1 MNTLFSLQ
9 HSFSCIL
16 DVPLLCVLLSHSVCS
31 SPTVCAPLPQCVLL
45 RLGGTVHMES
55 PSDNTIN
62 DVHEHPEACDWV
74 SKVEIGLI
82 SCRTSLNLVNGGTSL
97 TTILGT
103 RVLAA
108 LVGHLVGLWGCVLSP
123 PGEPPLHPS
132 MCTAEDLG
140 SRPLS
145 TMHSFCTRPY
155 TALYVVTPW
164 TVLGTAGGPPSL
176 QLVPQCCSVT
186 QVYRV

>member
-31 SPTVCAPLPQCVLL
+31 SDLVGQYTWKV
-45 RLGGTVHMES
+45 

-82 SCRTSLNLVNGGTSL
+82 SSRTSLNLVNGGASR
-97 TTILGT
+97 TTVLGT

-108 LVGHLVGLWGCVLSP
+108 LVGHLVCLWGCVPSSPGESP
-123 PGEPPLHPS
+123 PT
-132 MCTAEDLG
+132 CTAEDLG

-145 TMHSFCTRPY
+145 TMCTFRTRPY
-155 TALYVVTPW
+155 TALCVVTPGQSLALQVVPPHCNW
-164 TVLGTAGGPPSL
+164 SPSVAVLLKYIGFE
-176 QLVPQCCSVT
+176 
-186 QVYRV
+186 